1 MEKKEA
7 FRTIPKMDVILG
19 RDELA
24 GLPLRQEMI
33 KKAVEDELIL
43 LRDSIKKGEIE
54 KSPTAKE
61 IALKVAAVLTELI
74 ETGIRPM
81 INATGVMV
89 YTNLGRAPLS
99 TFALMAMLDAGGYS
113 NLEYNVSEGSR
124 GSRQDHIKEIAK
136 SVFSVEDAIAVN
148 NNAAAVMLV
157 LASLAAGREVI
168 VSRGELVEIGG
179 SFRMPD
185 VMALS
190 GAMLREVGTTNK
202 TRLSDYEA
210 AINEN
215 TGLIMKVHRS
225 NFALI
230 GFTDEVEIK
239 ELAALAHSRGLPFYV
254 DMGSGIPFDLGPFG
268 IHGEWT
274 VPSCLADGADIVSF
288 SGDKVLSGPQAGIIL
303 GRKSLISR
311 MSKHPLHRAVR
322 IDKFSLAALVET
334 LKLLGM
340 EMYEELP
347 VLRMITEDS
356 ADVRKRALR
365 LKRRLKAG
373 STIIGTKA
381 VIGGGAAP
389 TSSIPSFA
397 VVVSVSDSV
406 AAHARL
412 RDVGIV
418 CRIEDDRLIF
428 DMKTISEEELKDA
441 AQRINN
447 AL

>member
-1 MEKKEA
+1 MEKKDA
-7 FRTIPKMDVILG
+7 FRSIPKMDVILG
-19 RDELA
+19 TDELLS
-24 GLPLRQEMI
+24 LPLRQEII
-33 KKAVEDELIL
+33 KKAVEDELVK
-43 LRDSIKKGEIE
+43 LRDSIKKGDVQ
-54 KSPTAKE
+54 KSPAAHE
-61 IALKVAAVLTELI
+61 IAARVSAGLTGLI
-74 ETGIRPM
+74 ETGLKPM

-99 TFALMAMLDAGGYS
+99 TFALMAMIDTGGYS
-113 NLEYNVSEGSR
+113 DLEYNIKEGIR

-136 SVFSVEDAIAVN
+136 VVFGVEDAIAVN

-185 VMALS
+185 VMTLS
-190 GAMLREVGTTNK
+190 GAILKEVGTTNK

-210 AINEN
+210 AINDN

-230 GFTDEVEIK
+230 GFTDEAEIK
-239 ELAALAHSRGLPFYV
+239 ELAALAKSRGLPLYV
-254 DMGSGIPFDLGPFG
+254 DMGSGMPFDLSPFG

-274 VPSCLADGADIVSF
+274 VPSCLTDGADIVSF
-288 SGDKVLSGPQAGIIL
+288 SGDKVLSGPQAGIIV
-303 GRKSLISR
+303 GRKQLVSK

-334 LKLLGM
+334 LKLIGM
-340 EMYEELP
+340 EMYDELP

-356 ADVRKRALR
+356 SDVRKRVLT
-365 LKRRLKAG
+365 LKRKLKAKG
-373 STIIGTKA
+373 TIIETKA

-389 TSSIPSFA
+389 TSTIPSFA
-397 VVVSVSDSV
+397 VVISAPDSV
-406 AAHARL
+406 AVHARL
-412 RDVGIV
+412 REAGIV
-418 CRIEDDRLIF
+418 CRIEDEKLMF
-428 DMKTISEEELKDA
+428 DVKTISVEELNDA
-441 AQRINN
+441 AERINN

>member
-1 MEKKEA
+1 MEKKET

-24 GLPLRQEMI
+24 GLPLRQEII
-33 KKAVEDELIL
+33 KTAAEEVLAL
-43 LRDSIKKGEIE
+43 LRDSIKRGEIE
-54 KSPTAKE
+54 KSPSAKE
-61 IALKVAAVLTELI
+61 IALKVAVSLTELM

-113 NLEYNVSEGSR
+113 DLEYNVKEGSR
-124 GSRQDHIKEIAK
+124 GSRQDHIKGIARA
-136 SVFSVEDAIAVN
+136 VFGVEDAIAVN

-157 LASLAAGREVI
+157 LASLAAGKEVI

-179 SFRMPD
+179 SFRMPE

-190 GAMLREVGTTNK
+190 GAMLKEVGTTNK
-202 TRLSDYEA
+202 TRMSDYEA

-230 GFTDEVEIK
+230 GFTDEAEIK

-254 DMGSGIPFDLGPFG
+254 DMGSGIPFDLSPFG

-274 VPSCLADGADIVSF
+274 VPSCLSDGADIVSF

-365 LKRRLKAG
+365 LKRRLKTG

-397 VVVSVSDSV
+397 VEVSVSDSV

-412 RDVGIV
+412 REKGIV

-428 DMKTISEEELKDA
+428 DMKTVSEEELKDGA
-441 AQRINN
+441 ERINN

>member
-1 MEKKEA
+1 MERKDA
-7 FRTIPKMDVILG
+7 YRSIPKMDMILG
-19 RDELA
+19 MDELLS
-24 GLPLRQEMI
+24 LPLRQDII
-33 KKAVEDELIL
+33 KKAVENELVTI
-43 LRDSIKKGEIE
+43 RDSIKKGDARKI
-54 KSPTAKE
+54 PTAQE
-61 IALKVAAVLTELI
+61 IAARVSAVLSVLI
-74 ETGIRPM
+74 EAGLRPM

-89 YTNLGRAPLS
+89 YTNLGRARLS
-99 TFALMAMLDAGGYS
+99 SYALMAMIDAGGYS
-113 NLEYNVSEGSR
+113 DLEYNIKEGIR

-136 SVFSVEDAIAVN
+136 AVFGVEDAIAVN

-157 LASLAAGREVI
+157 LTSLAAGREVI

-185 VMALS
+185 VMTLS
-190 GAMLREVGTTNK
+190 GAVLKEVGTTNK

-210 AINEN
+210 AINDN

-230 GFTDEVEIK
+230 GFTDETEIK
-239 ELAALAHSRGLPFYV
+239 ELSTLAKSRGLPLYV
-254 DMGSGIPFDLGPFG
+254 DMGSGIPFDLSAIG

-274 VPSCLADGADIVSF
+274 VPSCLTDGADIVSF
-288 SGDKVLSGPQAGIIL
+288 SGDKVLSGPQAGIIV
-303 GRKSLISR
+303 GRKSLISK

-334 LKLLGM
+334 LKLAAM
-340 EMYEELP
+340 EMYDELP
-347 VLRMITEDS
+347 VLRMITEDR
-356 ADVRKRALR
+356 AEVKKRALS
-365 LKRRLKAG
+365 LKRKLKVKSAK
-373 STIIGTKA
+373 IETKA

-389 TSSIPSFA
+389 TSTIPSFA
-397 VVVSVSDSV
+397 VVISSPDSV

-412 RDVGIV
+412 RDEGIV

-428 DMKTISEEELKDA
+428 DMKTVSDEELKDA
-441 AQRINN
+441 AERINN

>member
-1 MEKKEA
+1 MERKDA
-7 FRTIPKMDVILG
+7 YRSIPKMDMILG
-19 RDELA
+19 MDELLS
-24 GLPLRQEMI
+24 LPLRQDII
-33 KKAVEDELIL
+33 KKAVENELVTI
-43 LRDSIKKGEIE
+43 RDSIKKGDARKI
-54 KSPTAKE
+54 PTAQE
-61 IALKVAAVLTELI
+61 IAARVSAVLSVLI
-74 ETGIRPM
+74 EAGLRPM

-99 TFALMAMLDAGGYS
+99 SYALMAMIDAGGYS
-113 NLEYNVSEGSR
+113 DLEYNIKEGIR

-136 SVFSVEDAIAVN
+136 AVFGVEDAIAVN

-157 LASLAAGREVI
+157 LTSLAAGREVI

-185 VMALS
+185 VMTLS
-190 GAMLREVGTTNK
+190 GAVLKEVGTTNK

-210 AINEN
+210 AINDN

-230 GFTDEVEIK
+230 GFTDETEIK
-239 ELAALAHSRGLPFYV
+239 ELSTLAKSRGLPLYV
-254 DMGSGIPFDLGPFG
+254 DMGSGIPFDLSAFG

-274 VPSCLADGADIVSF
+274 VPSCLTDGADIVSF
-288 SGDKVLSGPQAGIIL
+288 SGDKVLSGPQAGIIV
-303 GRKSLISR
+303 GRKSLISK

-334 LKLLGM
+334 LKLAAM
-340 EMYEELP
+340 EMYDELP
-347 VLRMITEDS
+347 VLRMITEDR
-356 ADVRKRALR
+356 AEVKKRALS
-365 LKRRLKAG
+365 LKRKLKVKSA
-373 STIIGTKA
+373 IIETKA

-389 TSSIPSFA
+389 TSTIPSFA
-397 VVVSVSDSV
+397 VVISSPDSV

-412 RDVGIV
+412 RDEGIV

-428 DMKTISEEELKDA
+428 DMKTVSDEELKDA
-441 AQRINN
+441 AERINN

>member
-1 MEKKEA
+1 MEKKDA
-7 FRTIPKMDVILG
+7 FRTIPKMDIILG
-19 RDELA
+19 RDELTC
-24 GLPLRQEMI
+24 LPLRQEMI
-33 KKAVEDELIL
+33 KKAVEDELGL
-43 LRDSIKKGEIE
+43 LRDSIKRGEIE
-54 KSPTAKE
+54 KSPSAQE
-61 IALKVAAVLTELI
+61 IAFSVAAFLTELI
-74 ETGIRPM
+74 ETGIKPM

-99 TFALMAMLDAGGYS
+99 TFALMAMIDAGGYS
-113 NLEYNVSEGSR
+113 DLEYNVKEGSR
-124 GSRQDHIKEIAK
+124 GSRQDHIKEIARA
-136 SVFSVEDAIAVN
+136 VFGVEDAIAVN

-157 LASLAAGREVI
+157 LASLAGGKEVI

-185 VMALS
+185 VMTLS
-190 GAMLREVGTTNK
+190 GAMLKEVGTTNK

-230 GFTDEVEIK
+230 GFTDEAEIK
-239 ELAALAHSRGLPFYV
+239 ELAVLAHSRGVPFYV
-254 DMGSGIPFDLGPFG
+254 DMGSGIPFDLSPFG

-365 LKRRLKAG
+365 LKRRLKTG

-406 AAHARL
+406 AAHSRL
-412 RDVGIV
+412 REEGIV

-428 DMKTISEEELKDA
+428 DMKTVSEEELKDA
-441 AQRINN
+441 AERINN

>member
-1 MEKKEA
+1 MERKDA
-7 FRTIPKMDVILG
+7 YRSIPKMDMILG
-19 RDELA
+19 MDELLS
-24 GLPLRQEMI
+24 LPLRQDII
-33 KKAVEDELIL
+33 KKAVENELVTI
-43 LRDSIKKGEIE
+43 RDSIKKGDARKI
-54 KSPTAKE
+54 PTAQE
-61 IALKVAAVLTELI
+61 IAARVSAVLSVLI
-74 ETGIRPM
+74 EAGLRPM

-99 TFALMAMLDAGGYS
+99 SYALMAMIDAGGYS
-113 NLEYNVSEGSR
+113 DLEYNIKEGIR

-136 SVFSVEDAIAVN
+136 AAFGVEDAIAVN

-157 LASLAAGREVI
+157 LTSLAAGREVI

-185 VMALS
+185 VMTLS
-190 GAMLREVGTTNK
+190 GAVLKEVGTTNK

-210 AINEN
+210 AINDN

-230 GFTDEVEIK
+230 GFTDETEIK
-239 ELAALAHSRGLPFYV
+239 ELSTLAKSRGLPLYV
-254 DMGSGIPFDLGPFG
+254 DMGSGIPFDLSAFG

-274 VPSCLADGADIVSF
+274 VPSCLTDGADIVSF
-288 SGDKVLSGPQAGIIL
+288 SGDKVLSGPQAGIIV
-303 GRKSLISR
+303 GRKSLISK

-334 LKLLGM
+334 LKLAAM
-340 EMYEELP
+340 EMYDELP
-347 VLRMITEDS
+347 VLRMITEDR
-356 ADVRKRALR
+356 AEVKKRALS
-365 LKRRLKAG
+365 LKRKLKAK
-373 STIIGTKA
+373 SAIIETKA

-389 TSSIPSFA
+389 TSTIPSFA
-397 VVVSVSDSV
+397 VVISSPDSV

-412 RDVGIV
+412 RDEGIV

-428 DMKTISEEELKDA
+428 DMKTVSDEELKDA
-441 AQRINN
+441 AERINN

>member
-1 MEKKEA
+1 MEKKDA
-7 FRTIPKMDVILG
+7 FRSIPKMDAILG
-19 RDELA
+19 MDEITC
-24 GLPLRQEMI
+24 LPLRQEII
-33 KKAVEDELIL
+33 KKAAEEELDM
-43 LRDSIKKGEIE
+43 LRDSIRKGEIG
-54 KSPTAKE
+54 KSPSAKE
-61 IALKVAAVLTELI
+61 IAARLAASLTELMGS
-74 ETGIRPM
+74 GIRPM

-99 TFALMAMLDAGGYS
+99 TFALMAMLDAGAYS
-113 NLEYNVSEGSR
+113 DLEYNVKEGSR
-124 GSRQDHIKEIAK
+124 GSRQDHIREIARK
-136 SVFSVEDAIAVN
+136 VFGVEDAIAVN

-190 GAMLREVGTTNK
+190 GARLKEVGTTNK

-210 AINEN
+210 AINGN

-230 GFTDEVEIK
+230 GFTDEVPIRD
-239 ELAALAHSRGLPFYV
+239 LSALAHTRGIPFYV

-274 VPSCLADGADIVSF
+274 VPSCLSDGADIVSF
-288 SGDKVLSGPQAGIIL
+288 SGDKVLSGPQAGVII
-303 GRKSLISR
+303 GRKSLISG

-322 IDKFSLAALVET
+322 IDKFSLAALAET

-340 EMYEELP
+340 EMYDELP
-347 VLRMITEDS
+347 VLRMITEES
-356 ADVRKRALR
+356 SEVRKRALKLR
-365 LKRRLKAG
+365 RRLKTG
-373 STIIGTKA
+373 CTVTGTKA

-389 TSSIPSFA
+389 SSSIPSFA

-412 RDVGIV
+412 RREGIV
-418 CRIEDDRLIF
+418 CRIEGDRLIF
-428 DMKTISEEELKDA
+428 DMKTVSEEELKDA
-441 AQRINN
+441 AERINN